1 MTPQAVA
8 ETDALIA
15 ELWQRHLPT
24 IRERLQVLERIA
36 GSAATGSLSK
46 EDREEG
52 IAISHKFAGSLGMY
66 GYRQGTEIAS
76 QMEQLFRSNLPIEPD
91 TILSLTYQLREAIFP
106 TVQ

>member
-24 IRERLQVLERIA
+24 IRERLEVLERIA
-36 GSAATGSLSK
+36 GSAATAALSR

-66 GYRQGTEIAS
+66 GYRRGTEIAS
-76 QMEQLFRSNLPIEPD
+76 LMEQLFRSSAPIEPD
-91 TILSLTYQLREAIFP
+91 AILSLTYQLREAIFP
-106 TVQ
+106 TIQ